1 MEEKELLA
9 YCAGFFDGEGSVGV
23 YKDHHR
29 KDRQGNLRKNPGTNH
44 TAVFQAA
51 GYVRQP
57 LELFVEKFGGRITPQ
72 YLKDRDKTVYYYRLH
87 HQESVEIALKA
98 LLPYMKVKGYQAQL
112 TLDFIGWRKT
122 AHRSF
127 TEEEAEIAAGY
138 SDSLKAAKRDL
149 LV

>member
-1 MEEKELLA
+1 VEEKELLA

-23 YKDHHR
+23 YKDHHK
-29 KDRQGNLRKNPGTNH
+29 KDRQGSLRKNPSTNH

-57 LELFVEKFGGRITPQ
+57 LEIFVEKFGGRITPQ

-87 HQESVEIALKA
+87 QQELVEIALRA
-98 LLPYMKVKGYQAQL
+98 LLPYLKVKGYQAQL
-112 TLDFIGWRKT
+112 TLEFIEWRKT
-122 AHRSF
+122 AHHSF
-127 TEEEAEIAAGY
+127 TEEEAGIAARY
-138 SDSLKAAKRDL
+138 SEDIKSAKRDL